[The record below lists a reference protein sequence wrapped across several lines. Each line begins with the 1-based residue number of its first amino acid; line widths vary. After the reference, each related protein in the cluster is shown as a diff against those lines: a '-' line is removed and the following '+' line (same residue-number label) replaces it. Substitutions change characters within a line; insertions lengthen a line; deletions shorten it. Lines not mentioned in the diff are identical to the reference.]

1 LTITSKSR
9 GERHS
14 FRLSTSLVTCKSF
27 ARIALD
33 DPRDLTGLTALLSV
47 AEKRSFTAAA
57 AELRVTPSAVSQ
69 TIRALEGRVGVRL
82 LQRTTRSVGLT
93 EAGTRFIARLKPAMA
108 GVYEAFDALGEL
120 RDRPAGLLRLT
131 LPRFG
136 YEQVLAPRLPEFFR
150 AYPDI
155 HLDAALDD
163 AFVDI
168 VEQGFDAGMRIGEMI
183 DSQMMGVRVSDD
195 LRMAVVGSPGYFTKH
210 GKPEHP
216 RDLQTHD
223 CINYRR
229 KTSGVIYRWE
239 FTENGKDFAVAVNGR
254 MLLNDGA
261 LMASAA
267 AAGLGLA
274 YVLEVSV
281 REQLASKRLVR
292 VLNAFCTS
300 FPGFFLYYPS
310 RVQIAPKLKALVDL
324 VKWPSSRV
332 PSRS

>member
-1 LTITSKSR
+1 ML
-9 GERHS
+9 GDPHD
-14 FRLSTSLVTCKSF
+14 LS
-27 ARIALD
+27 
-33 DPRDLTGLTALLSV
+33 GLSALLSV

-69 TIRALEGRVGVRL
+69 TIRALEERVGVRL

-108 GVYEAFDALGEL
+108 GVYDAFNALGEL

-136 YEQVLAPRLPEFFR
+136 YEQVLAPRLPAFFE

-155 HLDAALDD
+155 RLDASLDD

-183 DSQMMGVRVSDD
+183 DREMIGVRVSDEM
-195 LRMAVVGSPGYFTKH
+195 RMAVVGSPAYFAKH
-210 GKPEHP
+210 GKPKHP
-216 RDLQTHD
+216 RELQDHD

-229 KTSGVIYRWE
+229 RTSNVVYRWE
-239 FTENGKDFAVAVNGR
+239 FSENGKDFAVAVNGR
-254 MLLNDGA
+254 LLLNDGA
-261 LMASAA
+261 LMADAA
-267 AAGLGLA
+267 ADGLGLA
-274 YVLEVSV
+274 YVVEASV
-281 REQLASKRLVR
+281 REALASKRLVR
-292 VLNAFCTS
+292 VLDTFCTP

-310 RVQIAPKLKALVDL
+310 RVQVPPKLKALIDFMR
-324 VKWPSSRV
+324 WPSR
-332 PSRS
+332 

>member
-1 LTITSKSR
+1 M
-9 GERHS
+9 
-14 FRLSTSLVTCKSF
+14 LS
-27 ARIALD
+27 
-33 DPRDLTGLTALLSV
+33 DPRDLSGLSALLCV

-69 TIRALEGRVGVRL
+69 TIRALEDRVGVRL

-93 EAGTRFIARLKPAMA
+93 EAGTRFITRLKPAMA
-108 GVYEAFDALGEL
+108 GIDDAFNALGEL

-136 YEQVLAPRLPEFFR
+136 YEQVLAPRLPSFFE

-155 HLDAALDD
+155 RLDASLDD

-168 VEQGFDAGMRIGEMI
+168 VEHGFDAGMRIGEMI
-183 DSQMMGVRVSDD
+183 DREMIGVRVSDD
-195 LRMAVVGSPGYFTKH
+195 MRMAVVGSPQYFAKH
-210 GKPEHP
+210 GKPKHP
-216 RDLQTHD
+216 RELQDHD

-229 KTSGVIYRWE
+229 KTSNVVYRWE
-239 FTENGKDFAVAVNGR
+239 FDENGKDFTVAVNGR
-254 MLLNDGA
+254 VLLNDGA
-261 LMASAA
+261 LMADAA

-281 REQLASKRLVR
+281 RDALARKQLVR
-292 VLNAFCTS
+292 VLDSFCTP

-310 RVQIAPKLKALVDL
+310 RIQVPPKLKALIDFVR
-324 VKWPSSRV
+324 WPAR
-332 PSRS
+332 

>member
-1 LTITSKSR
+1 ML
-9 GERHS
+9 GD
-14 FRLSTSLVTCKSF
+14 
-27 ARIALD
+27 A
-33 DPRDLTGLTALLSV
+33 RDLSGLTALLSV

-69 TIRALEGRVGVRL
+69 TIRALEERVGVRL

-93 EAGTRFIARLKPAMA
+93 EAGTRFIARLKPALA

-136 YEQVLAPRLPEFFR
+136 YEQVLAPRLPDFFR

-155 HLDAALDD
+155 HLDASLDD

-183 DSQMMGVRVSDD
+183 DREMIGVRVSEDM
-195 LRMAVVGSPGYFTKH
+195 RMAVVGSPAYFALH
-210 GKPEHP
+210 AKPKHP
-216 RDLQTHD
+216 RDLQDHD

-229 KTSGVIYRWE
+229 KTSNVVYRWE
-239 FTENGKDFAVAVNGR
+239 FTENSKDFAVAVNGR
-254 MLLNDGA
+254 LLLNDGA
-261 LMASAA
+261 LMADAA
-267 AAGLGLA
+267 ASGLGLA
-274 YVLEVSV
+274 YVVEASV
-281 REQLASKRLVR
+281 REALASKRLVR
-292 VLNAFCTS
+292 VLDSFCTP

-310 RVQIAPKLKALVDL
+310 RVQVPPKLKALVDWL
-324 VKWPSSRV
+324 RL
-332 PSRS
+332 PSR